1 MVQPLLTVYCLS
13 ILGITSK
20 FEKDNCPRLQC
31 EVKTNDHW
39 VSFLGYHC
47 NYILVGLQHEKGREI
62 QVSLFNVSTEKR

>member
-1 MVQPLLTVYCLS
+1 MK
-13 ILGITSK
+13 IDR
-20 FEKDNCPRLQC
+20 DNCLRLQS

-62 QVSLFNVSTEKR
+62 QVPCLMQALKKGNLV